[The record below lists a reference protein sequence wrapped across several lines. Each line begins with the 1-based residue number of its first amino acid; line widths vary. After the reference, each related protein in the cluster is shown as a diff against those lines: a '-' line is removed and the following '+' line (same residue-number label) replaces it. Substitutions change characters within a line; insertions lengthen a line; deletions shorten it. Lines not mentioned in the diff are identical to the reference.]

1 MTTTISINST
11 TCIKCGHCVRICP
24 VHIFFQETPRGEV
37 QLQNISSCIR
47 CGHCVGV
54 CPTSSVIH
62 SEFPPEKIHR
72 IDRELLPTPE
82 QVMLL
87 CKTRRSNR
95 ALKSQPVPETMLNQ
109 ILEAAHAAP
118 TGSNVQQVSFTL
130 VTDPEKVRKVVDLS
144 MTVFS
149 GILNVLQSQPES
161 PAISRMIG
169 YITHLTQ
176 AYSQGVDPI
185 LRGAETL
192 LLFHTPKELSFGYA
206 DANLAYQ
213 NGSLMAEALGV
224 SQFYTG
230 FLCTAIKEDKTES
243 ITNYLGIDGV
253 VHAGMALGMPE
264 FKFVNYVDRDE
275 MKVTRF

>member
-1 MTTTISINST
+1 MAITISINSE
-11 TCIKCGHCVRICP
+11 TCIKCGLCVRVCP
-24 VHIFFQETPRGEV
+24 VNIFFQENPRGEV

-62 SEFPPEKIHR
+62 SEFPPEKVHR

-95 ALKSQPVPETMLNQ
+95 ALKSQPVPDAMLNQ
-109 ILEAAHAAP
+109 IMEAAHAAP

-130 VTDPEKVRKVVDLS
+130 VTDPEKVRKVVELS
-144 MTVFS
+144 MNVFS
-149 GILNVLQSQPES
+149 GILNVLKSQPES
-161 PAISRMIG
+161 PGISQMIG
-169 YITHLTQ
+169 YITHLTE
-176 AYSQGVDPI
+176 AYSQGNDPI

-224 SQFYTG
+224 SQFFTG
-230 FLCTAIKEDKTES
+230 FLCTAIKEDKTNS
-243 ITNYLGIDGV
+243 IKNYLGIDGV

-275 MKVTRF
+275 MKVTKF

>member
-1 MTTTISINST
+1 MAITISINSE
-11 TCIKCGHCVRICP
+11 TCIKCGRCVRVCP
-24 VHIFFQETPRGEV
+24 VHIFFQENPRGEV
-37 QLQNISSCIR
+37 QLQNMSSCIR

-62 SEFPPEKIHR
+62 SEFPPEKVHR

-95 ALKSQPVPETMLNQ
+95 ALKSQPVPDAMLNQ
-109 ILEAAHAAP
+109 IMEAAHVAP

-130 VTDPEKVRKVVDLS
+130 VTDPEKVRKVVELS
-144 MTVFS
+144 MNVFS
-149 GILNVLQSQPES
+149 GILNVLKSQPES
-161 PAISRMIG
+161 PGISQMIG
-169 YITHLTQ
+169 YITHLTES
-176 AYSQGVDPI
+176 YSQGNDPI

-224 SQFYTG
+224 SQFFTG
-230 FLCTAIKEDKTES
+230 FLCTAIKEDKTNS
-243 ITNYLGIDGV
+243 IKNYLGIDGV

-275 MKVTRF
+275 MKVTKF

>member
-1 MTTTISINST
+1 MAITISINSE
-11 TCIKCGHCVRICP
+11 TCIKCGRCVRVCP
-24 VHIFFQETPRGEV
+24 VNIFYQENPRGEV
-37 QLQNISSCIR
+37 QLRNISSCIR

-62 SEFPPEKIHR
+62 SEFPPEKVHR

-95 ALKSQPVPETMLNQ
+95 ALKSQPVPDTMLNQ
-109 ILEAAHAAP
+109 IMEAAHVAP

-130 VTDPEKVRKVVDLS
+130 VTDPEKVRKVVELS
-144 MTVFS
+144 MNVFS
-149 GILNVLQSQPES
+149 GILNVLKSQPES
-161 PAISRMIG
+161 PGISQMIG
-169 YITHLTQ
+169 YITHLTE
-176 AYSQGVDPI
+176 AYSQGNDPI

-224 SQFYTG
+224 SQFFTG
-230 FLCTAIKEDKTES
+230 FLCTAIKEDKTDS
-243 ITNYLGIDGV
+243 IKNYLGIDGV

-275 MKVTRF
+275 MKVTKF

>member
-1 MTTTISINST
+1 MTTAISINSE

-24 VHIFFQETPRGEV
+24 VHIFYQDTPRGEV
-37 QLQNISSCIR
+37 QLQNVSSCIR

-72 IDRELLPTPE
+72 IDRKLLPTPE

-95 ALKSQPVPETMLNQ
+95 ALKSQPVPAEMLEQ
-109 ILEAAHAAP
+109 ILEAAHTAP
-118 TGSNVQQVSFTL
+118 TGSNVQQVFFTL
-130 VTDPEKVRKVVDLS
+130 VTDPEKVRKVVELS
-144 MTVFS
+144 MQVFS
-149 GILNVLQSQPES
+149 SILSVLKSQPES
-161 PAISRMIG
+161 PAISSMIG
-169 YITHLTQ
+169 YITHLTE
-176 AYSQGVDPI
+176 AYSQGNDPI

-192 LLFHTPKELSFGYA
+192 LLFHTPQELSFGYA

-224 SQFYTG
+224 SQFFTG

-243 ITNYLGIDGV
+243 IKKYLGIEGV

-275 MKVTRF
+275 MKVDKF

>member
-1 MTTTISINST
+1 MAITISINSE
-11 TCIKCGHCVRICP
+11 TCIKCGRCVRVCP
-24 VHIFFQETPRGEV
+24 VNIFYQENPRGEV

-62 SEFPPEKIHR
+62 SEFPPEKVHR

-95 ALKSQPVPETMLNQ
+95 ALKSQPVPDAMLNQ
-109 ILEAAHAAP
+109 IMEAAHVAP

-130 VTDPEKVRKVVDLS
+130 VTDPEKVRKVVELS
-144 MTVFS
+144 MNVFS
-149 GILNVLQSQPES
+149 GILNVLKSQPES
-161 PAISRMIG
+161 PGISQMIG
-169 YITHLTQ
+169 YITHLTES
-176 AYSQGVDPI
+176 YSQGNDPI

-224 SQFYTG
+224 SQFFTG
-230 FLCTAIKEDKTES
+230 FLCTAIKEDKTNS
-243 ITNYLGIDGV
+243 IKNYLGIDGV

-275 MKVTRF
+275 MKVTKF

>member
-1 MTTTISINST
+1 MAITISINSE
-11 TCIKCGHCVRICP
+11 TCIKCGRCVRVCP
-24 VHIFFQETPRGEV
+24 VNIFYQENPRGEV
-37 QLQNISSCIR
+37 QLRNISSCIR

-62 SEFPPEKIHR
+62 SEFPPEKVHR

-95 ALKSQPVPETMLNQ
+95 ALKSQPVPDTMLNQ
-109 ILEAAHAAP
+109 IMEAAHVAP

-130 VTDPEKVRKVVDLS
+130 VTDPEKVRKVVELS
-144 MTVFS
+144 MNVFS
-149 GILNVLQSQPES
+149 GILDVLKSQPES
-161 PAISRMIG
+161 PGISQMIG
-169 YITHLTQ
+169 YITHLTE
-176 AYSQGVDPI
+176 AYSQGNDPI

-224 SQFYTG
+224 SQFFTG
-230 FLCTAIKEDKTES
+230 FLCTAIKEDKTDS
-243 ITNYLGIDGV
+243 IKNYLGIDGV

-275 MKVTRF
+275 MKVTKF

>member
-1 MTTTISINST
+1 MAITISINSE
-11 TCIKCGHCVRICP
+11 TCIKCGRCVRVCP
-24 VHIFFQETPRGEV
+24 VNIFYQENPRGEV
-37 QLQNISSCIR
+37 QLRNISSCIR

-62 SEFPPEKIHR
+62 SEFPPEKVHR

-95 ALKSQPVPETMLNQ
+95 ALKSQPVPDTMLNQ
-109 ILEAAHAAP
+109 IMEAAHVAP

-130 VTDPEKVRKVVDLS
+130 VTDPEKVRKVVELS
-144 MTVFS
+144 MNVFS
-149 GILNVLQSQPES
+149 GILNVLKSQPES
-161 PAISRMIG
+161 PGISQMIG
-169 YITHLTQ
+169 YITHLTE
-176 AYSQGVDPI
+176 AYSQGNDPI

-224 SQFYTG
+224 SQFFTG
-230 FLCTAIKEDKTES
+230 FLCTAIKEDKTDS
-243 ITNYLGIDGV
+243 IKNYLGIDGV

-275 MKVTRF
+275 MKVTKL

>member
-1 MTTTISINST
+1 MAITISINSE
-11 TCIKCGHCVRICP
+11 TCIKCGHCVRVCP
-24 VHIFFQETPRGEV
+24 VNIFFQENPRGEV

-62 SEFPPEKIHR
+62 SEFPPEKVHR

-95 ALKSQPVPETMLNQ
+95 ALKSQPVPDAMLNQ
-109 ILEAAHAAP
+109 IMEAAHVAP

-130 VTDPEKVRKVVDLS
+130 VTDPEKVRKVVELS
-144 MTVFS
+144 MNVFS
-149 GILNVLQSQPES
+149 GILNVLKSQPES
-161 PAISRMIG
+161 PGISQMIG
-169 YITHLTQ
+169 YITHLTES
-176 AYSQGVDPI
+176 YSQGNDPI

-224 SQFYTG
+224 SQFFTG
-230 FLCTAIKEDKTES
+230 FLCTAIKEDKTDS
-243 ITNYLGIDGV
+243 IKNYLGIDGV

-275 MKVTRF
+275 MKVTKF

>member
-1 MTTTISINST
+1 MAITISINSE
-11 TCIKCGHCVRICP
+11 TCIKCGRCVRVCP
-24 VHIFFQETPRGEV
+24 VNIFFQENPRGEV

-62 SEFPPEKIHR
+62 SEFPPEKVHR

-95 ALKSQPVPETMLNQ
+95 ALKSQPVPDAMLNQ
-109 ILEAAHAAP
+109 IMEAAHAAP

-130 VTDPEKVRKVVDLS
+130 VTDPEKVRKVVELS
-144 MTVFS
+144 MNVFS
-149 GILNVLQSQPES
+149 GILNVLKSQPES
-161 PAISRMIG
+161 PGISQMIG
-169 YITHLTQ
+169 YITHLTE
-176 AYSQGVDPI
+176 AYSQGNDPI

-224 SQFYTG
+224 SQFFTG
-230 FLCTAIKEDKTES
+230 FLCTAIKEDKTNS
-243 ITNYLGIDGV
+243 IKNYLGIDGV

-275 MKVTRF
+275 MKVTKF

>member
-1 MTTTISINST
+1 MTTAISINSK
-11 TCIKCGHCVRICP
+11 TCIKCGRCVRVCP
-24 VHIFFQETPRGEV
+24 THIFYQNAPRAEV

-62 SEFPPEKIHR
+62 SEFPPEKVHR

-82 QVMLL
+82 EVMLL

-95 ALKSQPVPETMLNQ
+95 AIKSQPVPDEMLEQ
-109 ILEAAHAAP
+109 ILEAANAAP

-130 VTDPEKVRKVVDLS
+130 VTDSEKVRKVIELC

-149 GILNVLQSQPES
+149 GILSVLKSQPES
-161 PAISRMIG
+161 PGISRMIG
-169 YITHLTQ
+169 YITQLTQ
-176 AYSQGVDPI
+176 AYAQGNDPI

-224 SQFYTG
+224 TQFFTG
-230 FLCTAIKEDKTES
+230 FLCTAIKEDKTDS
-243 ITNYLGIDGV
+243 IKNYLGIDGE

-264 FKFVNYVDRDE
+264 FRFVNYVDRDE
-275 MKVTRF
+275 MKVTKI

>member
-1 MTTTISINST
+1 MAITISINSE
-11 TCIKCGHCVRICP
+11 TCIKCGRCVRVCP
-24 VHIFFQETPRGEV
+24 VNIFYQENPRGEV

-62 SEFPPEKIHR
+62 SEFPPEKVHR

-95 ALKSQPVPETMLNQ
+95 ALKSQPVPDAMLNQ
-109 ILEAAHAAP
+109 IMEAAHAAP

-130 VTDPEKVRKVVDLS
+130 VTDPEKVRKVVELS
-144 MTVFS
+144 MNVFS
-149 GILNVLQSQPES
+149 GILNVLKSQPES
-161 PAISRMIG
+161 PGISQMIG
-169 YITHLTQ
+169 YITHLTE
-176 AYSQGVDPI
+176 AYSQGNDPI

-224 SQFYTG
+224 SQFFTG
-230 FLCTAIKEDKTES
+230 FLCTAIKEDKTDS
-243 ITNYLGIDGV
+243 IKNYLGIDGV

-275 MKVTRF
+275 MKVTKF

>member
-1 MTTTISINST
+1 MAITISINSE
-11 TCIKCGHCVRICP
+11 TCIKCGRCVRVCP
-24 VHIFFQETPRGEV
+24 VHIFFQENPRGEV

-62 SEFPPEKIHR
+62 SEFPPEKVHR

-95 ALKSQPVPETMLNQ
+95 ALKSQPVPDAMLNQ
-109 ILEAAHAAP
+109 IMEAAHVAP

-130 VTDPEKVRKVVDLS
+130 VTDPEKVRKVVELS
-144 MTVFS
+144 MNVFS
-149 GILNVLQSQPES
+149 GILNVLKSQPES
-161 PAISRMIG
+161 PGISQMIG
-169 YITHLTQ
+169 YITHLTES
-176 AYSQGVDPI
+176 YSQGNDPI

-224 SQFYTG
+224 SQFFTG
-230 FLCTAIKEDKTES
+230 FLCTAIKEDKTDS
-243 ITNYLGIDGV
+243 IKNYLGIDGV

-275 MKVTRF
+275 MKVTKF

>member
-1 MTTTISINST
+1 MAITISINSE
-11 TCIKCGHCVRICP
+11 TCIKCGRCVRVCP
-24 VHIFFQETPRGEV
+24 VNIFFQENPRGEV

-62 SEFPPEKIHR
+62 SEFPPEKVHR

-95 ALKSQPVPETMLNQ
+95 ALKSQPVPDAMLNQ
-109 ILEAAHAAP
+109 IMEAAHVAP

-130 VTDPEKVRKVVDLS
+130 VTDPEKVRKVVELS
-144 MTVFS
+144 MNVFS
-149 GILNVLQSQPES
+149 GILNVLKSQPES
-161 PAISRMIG
+161 PGISQMIG
-169 YITHLTQ
+169 YITHLTES
-176 AYSQGVDPI
+176 YSQGNDPI

-224 SQFYTG
+224 SQFFTG
-230 FLCTAIKEDKTES
+230 FLCTAIKEDKTNS
-243 ITNYLGIDGV
+243 IKNYLGIDGV

-275 MKVTRF
+275 MKVTKF

>member
-1 MTTTISINST
+1 MAITISINSK
-11 TCIKCGHCVRICP
+11 TCIKCGRCVRVCP
-24 VHIFFQETPRGEV
+24 VNIFYQENPRGEV

-95 ALKSQPVPETMLNQ
+95 ALKSQPVPDTMLNQ
-109 ILEAAHAAP
+109 IMEAAHVAP

-130 VTDPEKVRKVVDLS
+130 VTDPEKVRKVVELS
-144 MTVFS
+144 MNVFS
-149 GILNVLQSQPES
+149 GILNVLKSQPES
-161 PAISRMIG
+161 PGISQMIG
-169 YITHLTQ
+169 YITHLTE
-176 AYSQGVDPI
+176 AYSQGNDPI

-224 SQFYTG
+224 SQFFTG
-230 FLCTAIKEDKTES
+230 FLCTAIKEDKTDS
-243 ITNYLGIDGV
+243 IKNYLGIDGV

-275 MKVTRF
+275 MKVTKF

>member
-1 MTTTISINST
+1 MAITISINSE
-11 TCIKCGHCVRICP
+11 TCIKCGRCVRVCP
-24 VHIFFQETPRGEV
+24 VNIFYQENPRGEV

-62 SEFPPEKIHR
+62 SEFPPEKVHR

-95 ALKSQPVPETMLNQ
+95 ALKSQPVPDAMLNQ
-109 ILEAAHAAP
+109 IMEAAHVAP

-130 VTDPEKVRKVVDLS
+130 VTDPEKVRKVVELS
-144 MTVFS
+144 MNVFS
-149 GILNVLQSQPES
+149 GILNVLKSQPES
-161 PAISRMIG
+161 SGISQMIG
-169 YITHLTQ
+169 YITHLTES
-176 AYSQGVDPI
+176 YSQGNDPI

-224 SQFYTG
+224 SQFFTG
-230 FLCTAIKEDKTES
+230 FLCTAIKEDKTNS
-243 ITNYLGIDGV
+243 IKNYLGIDGV

-275 MKVTRF
+275 MKVTKF

>member
-1 MTTTISINST
+1 MAITISINT
-11 TCIKCGHCVRICP
+11 ETCIKCGRCVRVCP
-24 VHIFFQETPRGEV
+24 VNIFYQENPRGEV

-95 ALKSQPVPETMLNQ
+95 ALKSQPVPDTMLNQ
-109 ILEAAHAAP
+109 IMEAAHVAP

-130 VTDPEKVRKVVDLS
+130 VTDPEKVRKVVELS
-144 MTVFS
+144 MNVFS
-149 GILNVLQSQPES
+149 GILNVLKSQPES
-161 PAISRMIG
+161 PGISQMIG
-169 YITHLTQ
+169 YITHLTE
-176 AYSQGVDPI
+176 AYSQGNDPI

-224 SQFYTG
+224 SQFFTG
-230 FLCTAIKEDKTES
+230 FLCTAIKEDKTDS
-243 ITNYLGIDGV
+243 IKNYLGIDGV

-275 MKVTRF
+275 MKVPKF

>member
-1 MTTTISINST
+1 MNITIGVNSE
-11 TCIKCGHCVRICP
+11 TCIKCGRCVRVCP
-24 VHIFFQETPRGEV
+24 VNIFWQEVSCGEV
-37 QLQNISSCIR
+37 QLKNISSCIR

-72 IDRELLPTPE
+72 IDRKLLPTPE

-87 CKTRRSNR
+87 CKARRSNR
-95 ALKSQPVPETMLNQ
+95 AFKSCPIPGMMLDQ

-130 VTDPEKVRKVVDLS
+130 ITDRDKIHKVVDLT

-149 GILNVLQSQPES
+149 VILSTLKSQPES
-161 PAISRMIG
+161 PDISRMIG
-169 YITHLTQ
+169 YITRLTE
-176 AYSQGVDPI
+176 AYAQGDDPI
-185 LRGAETL
+185 LRGAEAL
-192 LLFHTPKELSFGYA
+192 LLFHTPKELTFGYA

-224 SQFYTG
+224 SQFFTG
-230 FLCTAIKEDKTES
+230 FLCTAIKEDKTGS
-243 ITNYLGIDGV
+243 IKKYLGIDGV

-275 MKVTRF
+275 MKVTKL

>member
-1 MTTTISINST
+1 MAITISINSE
-11 TCIKCGHCVRICP
+11 TCIKCGRCVRVCP
-24 VHIFFQETPRGEV
+24 VHIFFQENPRGEV

-62 SEFPPEKIHR
+62 SEFPPEKVHR

-95 ALKSQPVPETMLNQ
+95 ALKSQPVPDAMLNQ
-109 ILEAAHAAP
+109 IMEAAHVAP

-130 VTDPEKVRKVVDLS
+130 VTDPEKVRKVVELS
-144 MTVFS
+144 MNVFS
-149 GILNVLQSQPES
+149 GILNVLKSQPES
-161 PAISRMIG
+161 PGISQMIG
-169 YITHLTQ
+169 YITHLTES
-176 AYSQGVDPI
+176 YSQGNDPI

-224 SQFYTG
+224 SQFFTG
-230 FLCTAIKEDKTES
+230 FLCTAIKEDKTNS
-243 ITNYLGIDGV
+243 IKNYLGIDGV

-275 MKVTRF
+275 MKVTKF

>member
-1 MTTTISINST
+1 MAITISINSE
-11 TCIKCGHCVRICP
+11 TCIKCGRCVRVCP
-24 VHIFFQETPRGEV
+24 VNIFYQENPRGEV

-62 SEFPPEKIHR
+62 SEFPPEKVHR

-95 ALKSQPVPETMLNQ
+95 ALKSQPVPDAMLNQ
-109 ILEAAHAAP
+109 IMEAAHVAP

-130 VTDPEKVRKVVDLS
+130 VTDPEKVRKVVELS
-144 MTVFS
+144 MNVFS
-149 GILNVLQSQPES
+149 GILNVLKSQPES
-161 PAISRMIG
+161 PGISQMIG
-169 YITHLTQ
+169 YITHLTE
-176 AYSQGVDPI
+176 AYSQGNDPI

-224 SQFYTG
+224 SQFFTG
-230 FLCTAIKEDKTES
+230 FLCTAIKEDKTNS
-243 ITNYLGIDGV
+243 IKNYLGIDGV

-275 MKVTRF
+275 MKVTKF

>member
-1 MTTTISINST
+1 MAITISINSE
-11 TCIKCGHCVRICP
+11 TCIKCGRCVRVCP
-24 VHIFFQETPRGEV
+24 VNIFYQENPRGEV

-62 SEFPPEKIHR
+62 SEFPPEKVHR

-95 ALKSQPVPETMLNQ
+95 ALKSQPVPDAMLNQ
-109 ILEAAHAAP
+109 IMEAAHVAP

-130 VTDPEKVRKVVDLS
+130 VTDPEKVRKVVELS
-144 MTVFS
+144 MNVFS
-149 GILNVLQSQPES
+149 GILNVLKSQPES
-161 PAISRMIG
+161 PGISRMIG
-169 YITHLTQ
+169 YITHLTES
-176 AYSQGVDPI
+176 YSQGNDPI

-224 SQFYTG
+224 SQFFTG
-230 FLCTAIKEDKTES
+230 FLCTAIKEDKTNS
-243 ITNYLGIDGV
+243 IKNYLGIDGV

-275 MKVTRF
+275 MKVTKF

>member
-1 MTTTISINST
+1 MAITISINSK
-11 TCIKCGHCVRICP
+11 TCIKCGRCVRVCP
-24 VHIFFQETPRGEV
+24 VNIFYQENPRGEV

-95 ALKSQPVPETMLNQ
+95 ALKSQPVPDAMLNQ
-109 ILEAAHAAP
+109 IMEAAHAAP

-130 VTDPEKVRKVVDLS
+130 VTDPEKVRKVVELS
-144 MTVFS
+144 MNVFS
-149 GILNVLQSQPES
+149 GILNVLKSQPES
-161 PAISRMIG
+161 PGISQMIG
-169 YITHLTQ
+169 YITHLTE
-176 AYSQGVDPI
+176 AYSQGNDPI

-224 SQFYTG
+224 SQFFTG
-230 FLCTAIKEDKTES
+230 FLCTAIKEDKTGS
-243 ITNYLGIDGV
+243 IKNYLGIDGV

-275 MKVTRF
+275 MKVTKF

>member
-1 MTTTISINST
+1 MAITISINSEM
-11 TCIKCGHCVRICP
+11 CIKCGRCVRVCP
-24 VHIFFQETPRGEV
+24 VNIFYQENPRGEV

-62 SEFPPEKIHR
+62 SEFPAEKIHR

-95 ALKSQPVPETMLNQ
+95 ALKSQPVPDAMLNQ
-109 ILEAAHAAP
+109 IMEAAHVAP

-130 VTDPEKVRKVVDLS
+130 VTDPEKVRKVVELS
-144 MTVFS
+144 MNVFS
-149 GILNVLQSQPES
+149 GILDVLKSQPES
-161 PAISRMIG
+161 LGISQMIG
-169 YITHLTQ
+169 YITHLTET
-176 AYSQGVDPI
+176 YSQGKDPI

-192 LLFHTPKELSFGYA
+192 LLFHTPKALSFGYA

-224 SQFYTG
+224 SQFFTG
-230 FLCTAIKEDKTES
+230 FLCTAIKEDKTDS
-243 ITNYLGIDGV
+243 IKNYLGIDGV

-275 MKVTRF
+275 MKVTKF

>member
-1 MTTTISINST
+1 MTTAISINSE

-24 VHIFFQETPRGEV
+24 VHIFYQDTPRGEV
-37 QLQNISSCIR
+37 QLQNVSSCIR

-62 SEFPPEKIHR
+62 SEFPPEKIHK

-95 ALKSQPVPETMLNQ
+95 ALKSQPVPAEMLDQ
-109 ILEAAHAAP
+109 ILEAAHTAP
-118 TGSNVQQVSFTL
+118 TGSNVQQVFFTL
-130 VTDPEKVRKVVDLS
+130 VTDPEKVRKVVELS
-144 MTVFS
+144 MAVFS
-149 GILNVLQSQPES
+149 NILNVLKSQPES
-161 PAISRMIG
+161 PAISKMIG
-169 YITHLTQ
+169 YITQLTE
-176 AYSQGVDPI
+176 AYSQGNDPI

-224 SQFYTG
+224 SQFFTG

-243 ITNYLGIDGV
+243 IKKYLGIEGV

-275 MKVTRF
+275 MKVDKF

>member
-1 MTTTISINST
+1 MAITISINSE
-11 TCIKCGHCVRICP
+11 TCIKCGRCVRVCP
-24 VHIFFQETPRGEV
+24 VNIFYQENPRGEV

-62 SEFPPEKIHR
+62 SEFPPEKVHR

-95 ALKSQPVPETMLNQ
+95 ALKSQPVPDAMLNQ
-109 ILEAAHAAP
+109 IMEAAHAAP

-130 VTDPEKVRKVVDLS
+130 VTDPEKVRKVVELS
-144 MTVFS
+144 MNVFS
-149 GILNVLQSQPES
+149 GILNVLKSQPES
-161 PAISRMIG
+161 PGISQMIG
-169 YITHLTQ
+169 YITHLTES
-176 AYSQGVDPI
+176 YSQGNDPI

-224 SQFYTG
+224 SQFFTG
-230 FLCTAIKEDKTES
+230 FLCTAIKEDKTDS
-243 ITNYLGIDGV
+243 IKNYLGIDGV

-275 MKVTRF
+275 MKVTKF

>member
-1 MTTTISINST
+1 MAITISINT
-11 TCIKCGHCVRICP
+11 ETCIKCGRCVRVCP
-24 VHIFFQETPRGEV
+24 VNIFYQENPRGEV

-95 ALKSQPVPETMLNQ
+95 ALKSQPVPDAMLNQ
-109 ILEAAHAAP
+109 IMEAAHAAP

-130 VTDPEKVRKVVDLS
+130 VTDPEKVRKVVELS
-144 MTVFS
+144 MNVFS
-149 GILNVLQSQPES
+149 GILDVLKSQPES
-161 PAISRMIG
+161 PGISQMIG
-169 YITHLTQ
+169 YITHLTE
-176 AYSQGVDPI
+176 AYFQGKDPI

-224 SQFYTG
+224 SQFFTG
-230 FLCTAIKEDKTES
+230 FLCTAIKEDKTDS
-243 ITNYLGIDGV
+243 IKNYLGIDGV

-275 MKVTRF
+275 MKVTKF

>member
-1 MTTTISINST
+1 MTTTIGINPE
-11 TCIKCGHCVRICP
+11 TCIKCRHCVRVCP
-24 VHIFFQETPRGEV
+24 VSIFYQESSCGEV
-37 QLQNISSCIR
+37 RLQHISSCIR

-62 SEFPPEKIHR
+62 SEFPPEKVHR
-72 IDRELLPTPE
+72 IDRKRLPTPE

-95 ALKSQPVPETMLNQ
+95 AFNSQPVPAEMLDR
-109 ILEAAHAAP
+109 ILEAAHTAP

-130 VTDPEKVRKVVDLS
+130 ITNREKIRKVIALS
-144 MTVFS
+144 MTIFS
-149 GILNVLQSQPES
+149 GILKALKSQPES
-161 PAISRMIG
+161 PRISRMIG
-169 YITHLTQ
+169 YVTHLTET
-176 AYSQGVDPI
+176 YNQGNDPI

-213 NGSLMAEALGV
+213 NGSLMAESLGV
-224 SQFYTG
+224 TQFFTG
-230 FLCTAIKEDKTES
+230 FLCTAIKEDKTDS
-243 ITNYLGIDGV
+243 IPHFLGIDGI

-264 FKFVNYVDRDE
+264 FKFVNYVNRDE
-275 MKVTRF
+275 MKVTKL

>member
-1 MTTTISINST
+1 MAITISINSE
-11 TCIKCGHCVRICP
+11 TCIKCGRCVRVCP
-24 VHIFFQETPRGEV
+24 VNIFYQENPRGEV

-62 SEFPPEKIHR
+62 SEFPTEKIHR

-95 ALKSQPVPETMLNQ
+95 ALKSQPVPDAMLNQ
-109 ILEAAHAAP
+109 IMEAAHVAP

-130 VTDPEKVRKVVDLS
+130 VTDPEKVRKVVELS
-144 MTVFS
+144 MNVFS
-149 GILNVLQSQPES
+149 DILDVLKSQPES
-161 PAISRMIG
+161 PGISQMIG
-169 YITHLTQ
+169 YITHLTE
-176 AYSQGVDPI
+176 AYSQGNDPI

-224 SQFYTG
+224 SQFFTG
-230 FLCTAIKEDKTES
+230 FLCTAIKEDKTDS
-243 ITNYLGIDGV
+243 IKNYLGIDGV

-275 MKVTRF
+275 MKVTKF

>member
-1 MTTTISINST
+1 MAITISINSE
-11 TCIKCGHCVRICP
+11 TCIKCGRCVRVCP
-24 VHIFFQETPRGEV
+24 VNIFFQENPRGEV

-62 SEFPPEKIHR
+62 SEFPPEKVHR

-95 ALKSQPVPETMLNQ
+95 ALKSQPVPDAMLNQ
-109 ILEAAHAAP
+109 IMEAAHVAP

-130 VTDPEKVRKVVDLS
+130 VTDPEKVRKVVELS
-144 MTVFS
+144 MNVFS
-149 GILNVLQSQPES
+149 GILNVLKSQPES
-161 PAISRMIG
+161 PGISQMIG
-169 YITHLTQ
+169 YITHLTE
-176 AYSQGVDPI
+176 AYSQGNDPI

-224 SQFYTG
+224 SQFFTG
-230 FLCTAIKEDKTES
+230 FLCTAIKEDKTDS
-243 ITNYLGIDGV
+243 IKNYLGIDGV

-275 MKVTRF
+275 MKVTKF

>member
-1 MTTTISINST
+1 MAITISINSE
-11 TCIKCGHCVRICP
+11 TCIKCGRCVRVCP
-24 VHIFFQETPRGEV
+24 VNIFYQENPRGEV

-62 SEFPPEKIHR
+62 SEFPPEKVHR

-95 ALKSQPVPETMLNQ
+95 ALKSQPVPDAMLNQ
-109 ILEAAHAAP
+109 IMEAAHVAP

-130 VTDPEKVRKVVDLS
+130 VTDPEKVRKVVELS
-144 MTVFS
+144 MNVFS
-149 GILNVLQSQPES
+149 GILNVLKSQPES
-161 PAISRMIG
+161 PGISQMIG
-169 YITHLTQ
+169 YITHLTES
-176 AYSQGVDPI
+176 YSQGNDPI

-224 SQFYTG
+224 SQFFTG
-230 FLCTAIKEDKTES
+230 FLCTAIKEDKTDS
-243 ITNYLGIDGV
+243 IKNYLGIDGV

-275 MKVTRF
+275 MKVTKF

>member
-1 MTTTISINST
+1 MAITISINSE
-11 TCIKCGHCVRICP
+11 TCIKCGRCVRVCP
-24 VHIFFQETPRGEV
+24 VNIFYQENPRGEV

-62 SEFPPEKIHR
+62 SEFPPEKVHR

-95 ALKSQPVPETMLNQ
+95 ALKSQPVPDAMLNQ
-109 ILEAAHAAP
+109 IMVAAHVAP

-130 VTDPEKVRKVVDLS
+130 VTDPEKVRKVVELS
-144 MTVFS
+144 MNVFS
-149 GILNVLQSQPES
+149 GILNVLKSQPES
-161 PAISRMIG
+161 PGISQMIG
-169 YITHLTQ
+169 YITHLTES
-176 AYSQGVDPI
+176 YSQGNDPI

-224 SQFYTG
+224 SQFFTG
-230 FLCTAIKEDKTES
+230 FLCTAIKEDKTDS
-243 ITNYLGIDGV
+243 IKNYLGIDGV

-275 MKVTRF
+275 MKVTKF

>member
-1 MTTTISINST
+1 MNITIGVNSE
-11 TCIKCGHCVRICP
+11 TCIKCGRCVRVCP
-24 VHIFFQETPRGEV
+24 VNIFWQEVSCGEV
-37 QLQNISSCIR
+37 QLKNISSCIR

-72 IDRELLPTPE
+72 IDRKLLPTPE

-95 ALKSQPVPETMLNQ
+95 AFKPCPIPAMMLDQ

-130 VTDPEKVRKVVDLS
+130 ITDRDKIHKVVDLT

-149 GILNVLQSQPES
+149 VILSVLKSQPES
-161 PAISRMIG
+161 LDISRMIG
-169 YITHLTQ
+169 YITRLTE
-176 AYSQGVDPI
+176 AYAQGNDPI
-185 LRGAETL
+185 LRGAEAL
-192 LLFHTPKELSFGYA
+192 LLFHTPKELPFGYA

-224 SQFYTG
+224 SQFFTG
-230 FLCTAIKEDKTES
+230 FLCTAIKEDKTGS
-243 ITNYLGIDGV
+243 IKKYLGIDGI

-275 MKVTRF
+275 MKVTKL

>member
-1 MTTTISINST
+1 MAITISINSE
-11 TCIKCGHCVRICP
+11 TCIKCGRCVRVCP
-24 VHIFFQETPRGEV
+24 VNIFFQENPRGEV

-62 SEFPPEKIHR
+62 SEFPPEKVHR

-95 ALKSQPVPETMLNQ
+95 ALKSQPVPDAMLNQ
-109 ILEAAHAAP
+109 IMEAAHVAP

-130 VTDPEKVRKVVDLS
+130 VTDPEKVRKVVELS
-144 MTVFS
+144 MNVFS
-149 GILNVLQSQPES
+149 GILNVLKSQPES
-161 PAISRMIG
+161 PGISQMIG
-169 YITHLTQ
+169 YITHLTE
-176 AYSQGVDPI
+176 AYSQGNDPI

-224 SQFYTG
+224 SQFFTG
-230 FLCTAIKEDKTES
+230 FLCTAIKEDKTNS
-243 ITNYLGIDGV
+243 IKNYLGIDGV

-275 MKVTRF
+275 MKVTKF

>member
-1 MTTTISINST
+1 MAITISINSE
-11 TCIKCGHCVRICP
+11 TCVKCGRCVRVCP
-24 VHIFFQETPRGEV
+24 VNIFYQENPRGEV

-62 SEFPPEKIHR
+62 SEFLPEKVHR

-95 ALKSQPVPETMLNQ
+95 ALKSQPVPDAMLNQ
-109 ILEAAHAAP
+109 IMEAAHVAP

-130 VTDPEKVRKVVDLS
+130 VTDPEKVRKVVELS
-144 MTVFS
+144 MNVFS
-149 GILNVLQSQPES
+149 GILNVLKSQPES
-161 PAISRMIG
+161 PGISQMIG
-169 YITHLTQ
+169 YITHLTE
-176 AYSQGVDPI
+176 AYSQGNDPI

-224 SQFYTG
+224 SQFFTG
-230 FLCTAIKEDKTES
+230 FLCTAIKEDKTDS
-243 ITNYLGIDGV
+243 IKNYLGIDGV

-275 MKVTRF
+275 MKVTKF

>member
-1 MTTTISINST
+1 MTTAISINSE

-24 VHIFFQETPRGEV
+24 VHIFYQDTSHGEV
-37 QLQNISSCIR
+37 QLQNVSSCIR

-72 IDRELLPTPE
+72 IDRKLLPTPE

-95 ALKSQPVPETMLNQ
+95 ALKSQPVPAEMLEQ
-109 ILEAAHAAP
+109 ILEAAHTAP
-118 TGSNVQQVSFTL
+118 TGSNVQQVFFTL
-130 VTDPEKVRKVVDLS
+130 VTDPEKVRKVVELS
-144 MTVFS
+144 MQVFS
-149 GILNVLQSQPES
+149 NILSVLKSQPES
-161 PAISRMIG
+161 PTISRMIG
-169 YITHLTQ
+169 YITQLTE
-176 AYSQGVDPI
+176 AYSQGNDPI

-224 SQFYTG
+224 SQFFTG

-243 ITNYLGIDGV
+243 IKKYLGIEGV

-275 MKVTRF
+275 MKVDKF

>member
-1 MTTTISINST
+1 MSV
-11 TCIKCGHCVRICP
+11 CVRS
-24 VHIFFQETPRGEV
+24 
-37 QLQNISSCIR
+37 ISSFRKILEVKYSCKIFR
-47 CGHCVGV
+47 RASAADIAWV

-62 SEFPPEKIHR
+62 SEFPPEKVHR

-95 ALKSQPVPETMLNQ
+95 ALKSQPVPDAMLNQ
-109 ILEAAHAAP
+109 IMEAAHVAP

-130 VTDPEKVRKVVDLS
+130 VTDPEKVRKVVELS
-144 MTVFS
+144 MNVFS
-149 GILNVLQSQPES
+149 GILNVLKSQPES
-161 PAISRMIG
+161 PGISQMIG
-169 YITHLTQ
+169 YITHLTES
-176 AYSQGVDPI
+176 YSQGNDPI

-224 SQFYTG
+224 SQFFTG
-230 FLCTAIKEDKTES
+230 FLCTAIKEDKTNS
-243 ITNYLGIDGV
+243 IKNYLGIDGV

-275 MKVTRF
+275 MKVTKF

>member
-1 MTTTISINST
+1 MAITISINSE
-11 TCIKCGHCVRICP
+11 TCIKCGRCVRVCP
-24 VHIFFQETPRGEV
+24 VNIFFQENPRGEV

-62 SEFPPEKIHR
+62 SEFPPEKVHR

-95 ALKSQPVPETMLNQ
+95 ALKSQPVPDAMLNQ
-109 ILEAAHAAP
+109 IMEAAHVAP

-130 VTDPEKVRKVVDLS
+130 VTDPEKVRKVVELS
-144 MTVFS
+144 MNVFS
-149 GILNVLQSQPES
+149 GILNVLKSQPES
-161 PAISRMIG
+161 PGISQMIG
-169 YITHLTQ
+169 YITHLTES
-176 AYSQGVDPI
+176 YSQGNDPI

-224 SQFYTG
+224 SQFFTG
-230 FLCTAIKEDKTES
+230 FLCTAIKEDKTDS
-243 ITNYLGIDGV
+243 IKNYLGIDGV

-275 MKVTRF
+275 MKVTKF